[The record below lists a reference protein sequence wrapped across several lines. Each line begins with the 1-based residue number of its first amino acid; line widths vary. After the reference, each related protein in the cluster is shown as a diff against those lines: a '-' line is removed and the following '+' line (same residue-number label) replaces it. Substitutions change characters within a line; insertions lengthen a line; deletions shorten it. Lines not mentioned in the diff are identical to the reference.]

1 MVRHWRRPHL
11 VAEEP
16 DSRQFFAS
24 CFGESSSELIV
35 ALDRTAGQPIL
46 SSLLSAVFGTLI
58 AMISGTSAAYGL
70 SRFGSGGNLPLALI
84 QLRIFPP
91 MAVMIP
97 VMIMWAF
104 LGLIDTWYGLALVY
118 GIVTMPFAFWLMKTF
133 FDDMPREIEDA
144 ALVEGCSRLRVFWKI
159 TLPMMRPALAS
170 SALFVFILNWSDY
183 LIALLLTTRDWV
195 TIPVYMASL
204 SSSMTGQLYGA
215 KAALGL
221 IAAVPPVILG
231 HRHPEAPGARPD
243 IRSAQAMTVTALDTR
258 GDATEHEDARDSRK
272 LGFWLTLPAQL
283 LVLFIA
289 AFPIL
294 MQIYISLTDW
304 SPLDGIAWWQA
315 HELWNSFANY
325 TDLLEDDRFLVG
337 SRTHRAGD
345 GDLCPHR
352 IPARTGPGDPVRRQF
367 PRSAVSLLGP
377 AGSDDGCPCRRRLH
391 VLSCCSS
398 PVDRSMTSCPSSMD
412 RRSGLPGFPIPILP
426 CLQSSSPTSGNGRR

>member
-1 MVRHWRRPHL
+1 MNRSLPFEIFRYAAILSL
-11 VAEEP
+11 VALSLIP
-16 DSRQFFAS
+16 TLWMAS
-24 CFGESSSELIV
+24 MALKPIAEWSATGADLTWWPQAPTLDNFRFLFGESSSELIV

-104 LGLIDTWYGLALVY
+104 LGLMDTWYGLALVY

-231 HRHPEAPGARPD
+231 IAIQKHLVRGLTFGALK
-243 IRSAQAMTVTALDTR
+243 Q
-258 GDATEHEDARDSRK
+258 
-272 LGFWLTLPAQL
+272 
-283 LVLFIA
+283 
-289 AFPIL
+289 
-294 MQIYISLTDW
+294 
-304 SPLDGIAWWQA
+304 
-315 HELWNSFANY
+315 
-325 TDLLEDDRFLVG
+325 
-337 SRTHRAGD
+337 
-345 GDLCPHR
+345 
-352 IPARTGPGDPVRRQF
+352 
-367 PRSAVSLLGP
+367 
-377 AGSDDGCPCRRRLH
+377 
-391 VLSCCSS
+391 
-398 PVDRSMTSCPSSMD
+398 
-412 RRSGLPGFPIPILP
+412 
-426 CLQSSSPTSGNGRR
+426 